1 MMEARRKLTSLP
13 EELEGRVEDNAIA
26 VTRRG
31 KPVLAIMTW
40 EFFETIYET
49 LEIMGD
55 EGLMRSLR
63 QSIKEIREGKSIS
76 LGNCQKGAWRLKYG
90 IEITPTAL
98 DMLKDIKDRRITRQI
113 VERIDRLQ
121 DDPENE
127 GKPLLG
133 ELSGYRSV
141 RAAGQ
146 RFRVIFKVED
156 KTVVVII
163 IAVGLRKEG
172 DKKDIYRLARKMIQ
186 LNLIEPSLDT

>member
-1 MMEARRKLTSLP
+1 MKHR
-13 EELEGRVEDNAIA
+13 
-26 VTRRG
+26 
-31 KPVLAIMTW
+31 
-40 EFFETIYET
+40 
-49 LEIMGD
+49 
-55 EGLMRSLR
+55 
-63 QSIKEIREGKSIS
+63 
-76 LGNCQKGAWRLKYG
+76 

-98 DMLKDIKDRRITRQI
+98 DMFKDIKDRRITRQI

-121 DDPENE
+121 DNPEKQ

-156 KTVVVII
+156 KTVIVVV

-186 LNLIEPSLDT
+186 LNLIEPFLDT